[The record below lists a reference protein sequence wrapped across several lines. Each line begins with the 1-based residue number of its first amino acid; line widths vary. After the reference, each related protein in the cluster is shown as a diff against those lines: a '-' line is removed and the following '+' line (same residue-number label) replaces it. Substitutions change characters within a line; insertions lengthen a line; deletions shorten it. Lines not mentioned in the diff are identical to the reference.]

1 MACQQEEEQ
10 REEALADQL
19 CDYVAHMKKAEL
31 EQALLQ
37 LLFDGPEWQY
47 DRFLRD
53 NGLEDW

>member
-1 MACQQEEEQ
+1 
-10 REEALADQL
+10 
-19 CDYVAHMKKAEL
+19 MKKAEL